1 MNKERSTGT
10 RSEQDTRLVTSG
22 RAPHDNFGFVNPPV
36 YHGSTVLFPTAEKL
50 INRDQAYLY
59 GRRGTPTSDAL
70 EAAITKIHGAFGTKV
85 TSSGLGAITTALLSY
100 VKSGD
105 HILVTDSVYRPT
117 RLFCD
122 TMLGKFGVD
131 TTYYDPLI
139 GAGISELMKPNT
151 RLVFTESPGS
161 QTMEIQD
168 LPAIVKAAR
177 AHGALVATDNTWST
191 PVFFDA
197 FGHGIDIAVQAGT
210 KYIVGHSDVMIGSVT
225 VTEELWPGLRE
236 GFDMLGQCVGPDDIY
251 LALRG
256 LRTMGV
262 RLDRHM
268 ASGIEIARWLDA
280 RPEVD
285 LVLHPALETCPGH
298 DIWKRDFTG
307 ASGLFSIVLKPA
319 PKEALHAFLDHLELF
334 GMGYSWGGYESLVVP
349 FKPDA
354 YRSAT
359 QWRHEGPALR
369 FHIGLEGVD
378 DLKRDLE
385 AGFEQMAAQM

>member
-1 MNKERSTGT
+1 MSKANSTGI
-10 RSEQDTRLVTSG
+10 RSDKDTQLVTAG
-22 RAPHDNFGFVNPPV
+22 RDPHSNFGFVNPPV

-50 INRDQAYLY
+50 INRDQQYLY

-70 EAAITKIHGAFGTKV
+70 EEAITELHGAYGTKV
-85 TSSGLGAITTALLSY
+85 TSSGLGAITTALLSC

-105 HILVTDSVYRPT
+105 HVLVTDSVYRPT

-122 TMLGKFGVD
+122 TMLGKFGVE

-139 GAGISELMKPNT
+139 GARIEDLFKPNT
-151 RLVFTESPGS
+151 RLVFTECPGS
-161 QTMEIQD
+161 QSMEIQD
-168 LPAIVKAAR
+168 IPAIVTVAHD
-177 AHGALVATDNTWST
+177 HGALVATDNTWST

-225 VTEELWPGLRE
+225 VTEALWPQLRE
-236 GFDMLGQCVGPDDIY
+236 GFDALGQCVGPDDIY

-262 RLDRHM
+262 RLERHM
-268 ASGIEIARWLDA
+268 QSGIAMAQWLDA

-285 LVLHPALETCPGH
+285 QVLHPALESMPGH
-298 DIWKRDFTG
+298 AIWKRDFTG
-307 ASGLFSIVLKPA
+307 ASGLFSVVLKPVS
-319 PKEALHAFLDHLELF
+319 KQALHAFLDGLELF

-359 QWRHEGPALR
+359 TWSHDGPALR
-369 FHIGLEGVD
+369 FHIGLEGIA
-378 DLKRDLE
+378 DLQRDLE
-385 AGFEQMAAQM
+385 AGFERMAAAA